1 MKKAFMRALVCAL
14 CGVLAL
20 SGVNIPSSIAES
32 NTKEVNQMD
41 EKYVVASYPNVLN
54 LPSDEID
61 RDY

>member
-1 MKKAFMRALVCAL
+1 MKINKKISYILS
-14 CGVLAL
+14 GILAL

-54 LPSDEID
+54 LQSLII
-61 RDY
+61 